1 MQYVFITLGTFMVFL
16 LLLLELTG
24 GTLRGLVGFFVEEL
38 DENRVPVHPV
48 RLSFRRPEAQKP
60 DLPESERRAPAPPV
74 RHPRREPEPEQ
85 EYTVTAILTHK
96 IDERKRVVDS
106 NGHSKLYNEY
116 FEMVFETE
124 HGETLRL
131 VAPRVAFKETP
142 FNQDG
147 TLTYAGDQFISFRYA
162 KPTINHHPA

>member
-1 MQYVFITLGTFMVFL
+1 MQYVFITLGMLLIFM

-48 RLSFRRPEAQKP
+48 RLSFRRPAAQKP
-60 DLPESERRAPAPPV
+60 DPPEEEPPSEHV
-74 RHPRREPEPEQ
+74 RHTRREPAQEQ
-85 EYTVTAILTHK
+85 KHTVSAIL
-96 IDERKRVVDS
+96 DERKRVVDS
-106 NGHSKLYNEY
+106 NGHSTLYNEY

-124 HGETLRL
+124 SGETLRL
-131 VAPRVAFKETP
+131 VAPRIAFKETP

-147 TLTYAGDQFISFRYA
+147 KLTYAGDQFISFRYA

>member
-1 MQYVFITLGTFMVFL
+1 MQYVLITLGMLLIFM

-38 DENRVPVHPV
+38 DENRVPLHPV
-48 RLSFRRPEAQKP
+48 RLSFRRPETQKP
-60 DLPESERRAPAPPV
+60 DLPEEKPPAEHV
-74 RHPRREPEPEQ
+74 RHTRREPVQEQ
-85 EYTVTAILTHK
+85 KHTVSAILTHK

-106 NGHSKLYNEY
+106 NGHSTLYNEY

-124 HGETLRL
+124 SGETLRL
-131 VAPRVAFKETP
+131 VAPRIAFKETP

-147 TLTYAGDQFISFRYA
+147 KLTYAGDQFISFRYA

>member
-1 MQYVFITLGTFMVFL
+1 MQYVLIALGTFLVFIL
-16 LLLLELTG
+16 LLLGLTG

-48 RLSFRRPEAQKP
+48 RLSLKRQQENTPKEPSDSMPVHRQWHPE
-60 DLPESERRAPAPPV
+60 EETHERS
-74 RHPRREPEPEQ
+74 
-85 EYTVTAILTHK
+85 VTAILTHK

-106 NGHSKLYNEY
+106 NGHSTISNEY
-116 FEMVFETE
+116 FEMVFETK
-124 HGETLRL
+124 HGEILRL
-131 VAPRVAFKETP
+131 VAPRVAYKETP

-147 TLTYAGDQFISFRYA
+147 TLTYLGDQFISFRYA